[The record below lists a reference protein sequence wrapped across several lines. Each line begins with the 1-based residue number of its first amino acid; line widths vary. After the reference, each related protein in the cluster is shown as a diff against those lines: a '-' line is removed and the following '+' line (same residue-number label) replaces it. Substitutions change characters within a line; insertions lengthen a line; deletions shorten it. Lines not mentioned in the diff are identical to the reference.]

1 MMQSASGDGIAVEA
15 VDLVKAYGAGES
27 AVVAVRGVSFRI
39 GTGERVALLGK
50 SGSGKSTLLNLL
62 AGLDR
67 PSSGRLKVAGRDLS
81 GMSRRQMADYRL
93 ATVGM
98 IFQSYNLIASQTAV
112 RNLELPTI
120 FSRRPKRERQQAARD
135 ALQAVGLQH
144 RLHHRPAELS
154 GGEQQR
160 VAIARALMNRPEV
173 LLADEPTGN
182 LDSKTSEEIERLLLG
197 YVADRRTTFILVTHD
212 EDLAL
217 RAADRVLRI
226 QDGAL
231 VD

>member
-1 MMQSASGDGIAVEA
+1 MQTATNNGIAVKSI
-15 VDLVKAYGAGES
+15 DLVKTYGAGES
-27 AVVAVRGVSFRI
+27 AVVAVRSVSFRI
-39 GTGERVALLGK
+39 DAGERVALLGK

-67 PSSGRLKVAGRDLS
+67 PTTGRLVVAGHDLS
-81 GMSRRQMADYRL
+81 KMSRRQMAAYRL
-93 ATVGM
+93 TTVGM

-112 RNLELPTI
+112 RNVELPTI
-120 FSRRPKRERQQAARD
+120 FSRRLPRERQQAARD
-135 ALQAVGLQH
+135 ALRSVGLQR

-160 VAIARALMNRPEV
+160 VAIARALMNRPQV

-182 LDSKTSEEIERLLLG
+182 LDSKTSEEIERLLLD
-197 YVADRRTTFILVTHD
+197 YVADRQTTLILVTHD
-212 EDLAL
+212 EELAL

-226 QDGAL
+226 ADGAL
-231 VD
+231 VE